1 MFSCCVVQRYVIL
14 DLVFGKGAST
24 TLKCFS
30 RLCTIFPELYEGQI
44 MVRKDRENILG
55 LNKNKIKLL
64 L

>member
-14 DLVFGKGAST
+14 DLVFEKGAST

-30 RLCTIFPELYEGQI
+30 RLCTIFPELYVGQI
-44 MVRKDRENILG
+44 MVRMDKNILG